1 MDRDMRW
8 HQRGIKE
15 AIWVRAKQ
23 PSLKRNG
30 GTRVNLPHAWDR
42 VINDLP
48 RRLTSGGKTLLKVQ
62 PQRNNLVKGH
72 RLCPQRRFA
81 PSKKKQVSLDVDL
94 IYTIYSSQMTESIH
108 SLELQ
113 CNKSTL
119 YIHIYSTCLTC
130 SRYSL
135 SYPYDPNSFSTCTA
149 MIGPPLEY

>member
-1 MDRDMRW
+1 MSQHRSANSSGVNDSAVFTHLAVTWHSFKTENVHIMDRDMRW

-72 RLCPQRRFA
+72 
-81 PSKKKQVSLDVDL
+81 VDYVRNVGL
-94 IYTIYSSQMTESIH
+94 LHHKT
-108 SLELQ
+108 
-113 CNKSTL
+113 NK
-119 YIHIYSTCLTC
+119 
-130 SRYSL
+130 
-135 SYPYDPNSFSTCTA
+135 
-149 MIGPPLEY
+149 